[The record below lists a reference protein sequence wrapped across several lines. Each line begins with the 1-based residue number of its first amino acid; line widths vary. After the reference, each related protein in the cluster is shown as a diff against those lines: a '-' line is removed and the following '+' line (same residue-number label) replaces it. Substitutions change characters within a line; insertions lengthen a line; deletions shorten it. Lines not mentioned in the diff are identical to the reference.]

1 MESPV
6 SSMHIGILCD
16 YGFTLLPKSGI
27 GVFVYNLID
36 GLLTLSPPP
45 QITLLTHPGDQE
57 GLAECAERW
66 QDRVRILPPPEE
78 SRTTAVRIENW
89 LTALRQR
96 CLDLEFVVSSRWIRV
111 ISKQK
116 QQVLARLKREWQ
128 AWRSS
133 PERPSCKAE
142 VRNPGIF
149 GRMIFW
155 ALVLGAGSWTAEIFQ
170 SLTLGFLVPTLLFPL
185 HLTHRVFLAMR
196 GSVQPLDARMAA
208 AQCDVWLVPFP
219 GTQTPILAPHVLV
232 IFDMVFRHVP
242 EVYSDS
248 ERDHF
253 QHLFSARAREA
264 TLIYCGS
271 NFVKEHD
278 LLPCFPSAADRIRV
292 FRLAPPLD
300 LQPEDRIPDLNT
312 LSRKYRIRSRFLFYP
327 AALRAH
333 KNHATLVRALKIL
346 HQMPGYSD
354 LALVFTGEGRQS
366 PELLRLVHSEG
377 LTESVHFLGI
387 VDRQDIQA
395 FYRQALLVPLPS
407 LHEGYG
413 LPLLEALQ
421 NQCPVVCA
429 DVPAFRELL
438 EGHNDAVLF
447 FDPRDPNSIVQAVSL
462 TIARRQELRDR
473 QRDAYR
479 QIARR
484 DWHAVAQD
492 FLHIFEEAH
501 RLGTAI
507 QRPSLGSLSAAEETI
522 HHAA

>member
-1 MESPV
+1 
-6 SSMHIGILCD
+6 
-16 YGFTLLPKSGI
+16 
-27 GVFVYNLID
+27 
-36 GLLTLSPPP
+36 
-45 QITLLTHPGDQE
+45 
-57 GLAECAERW
+57 
-66 QDRVRILPPPEE
+66 
-78 SRTTAVRIENW
+78 
-89 LTALRQR
+89 
-96 CLDLEFVVSSRWIRV
+96 
-111 ISKQK
+111 
-116 QQVLARLKREWQ
+116 
-128 AWRSS
+128 
-133 PERPSCKAE
+133 
-142 VRNPGIF
+142 
-149 GRMIFW
+149 
-155 ALVLGAGSWTAEIFQ
+155 
-170 SLTLGFLVPTLLFPL
+170 
-185 HLTHRVFLAMR
+185 
-196 GSVQPLDARMAA
+196 
-208 AQCDVWLVPFP
+208 
-219 GTQTPILAPHVLV
+219 LV

-253 QHLFSARAREA
+253 RHLFSSRAREA

-278 LLPCFPSAADRIRV
+278 LIPCFPSAADRIRV

-346 HQMPGYSD
+346 HQTPGHSD

-395 FYRQALLVPLPS
+395 FYRHALLVPLPS

-447 FDPRDPNSIVQAVSL
+447 FDPRDPNSIVQAVSF
-462 TIARRQELRDR
+462 TIARREEFRDR

-492 FLHIFEEAH
+492 FLQIFEEAH
-501 RLGTAI
+501 RLGSAI
-507 QRPSLGSLSAAEETI
+507 QRPSSGTLSAAEETT